1 MDESFEVNGTDVT
14 SSTSNMAVTSSIL
27 GVIKRFI
34 GGFVLSDEEK
44 LQAGIDTDNFHERH
58 DARQISGQSEPSDGF
73 HSKGRIG

>member
-1 MDESFEVNGTDVT
+1 MDESIEVNVTDVT

-27 GVIKRFI
+27 GVIKRFF

-44 LQAGIDTDNFHERH
+44 LEAGIDTDNFHERH
-58 DARQISGQSEPSDGF
+58 DARQNSGQLEPSDGF